1 MLLRFAERL
10 VPARLRDEWREE
22 YTGAFFEWTLEA
34 AEQGTP
40 DSRFAVLGHTRRAV
54 RSALRARFSAE
65 QFGTPAFFLGAVAAL
80 LVLIAIASGGFQ
92 VLRHYARPLKYRE
105 PDRVVVL
112 AQGPPFF
119 GIRLGFRDRELYEF
133 RERSHNLEGVATYHW
148 NTTVFQSAREI
159 TAAEVGPEFF
169 NVLGVGP
176 SFGRALDGPD
186 TFLASYDFWKSEL
199 GADRA
204 AMGRSFDIG
213 GHPMRLT
220 GVMPHSFSFLSAPI
234 SVWVLAAAEPQ
245 VPARRWWLAL
255 RGAVARLRPEVR
267 REDAEKELRRLLADA
282 GIARRNFSVQA
293 TPVADLVYRPAWSYG
308 FDFAAAL
315 SAILGWAAFNLYR
328 DRRRGSSWSMARRF
342 WAFFVAK
349 SMLPL
354 TALFL
359 FMFEFGRI
367 TRLGVTGGIRPGT
380 GALNVWLYYSAI
392 AMMLLWA
399 FRDQPGRCRVCLN
412 RMRQP
417 IRIGTPGQVLLENAG
432 QEVMCP
438 QGHGS
443 IYTADSVLGADISN
457 RWMGF
462 P

>member
-1 MLLRFAERL
+1 MILRFADKL
-10 VPARLRDEWREE
+10 VPSRLREDWREE
-22 YTGAFFEWTLEA
+22 YTGAFFEWALEA

-40 DSRFAVLGHTRRAV
+40 DSRFALLGHTRRAV

-65 QFGTPAFFLGAVAAL
+65 QFGTPTFCLGAGAAL
-80 LVLIAIASGGFQ
+80 LIFIAIASGGFQ

-105 PDRVVVL
+105 PDRVVLL

-133 RERSHNLEGVATYHW
+133 REHSKTLEGVATYNW
-148 NTTVFQSAREI
+148 NTTVFQSTREI
-159 TAAEVGPEFF
+159 TAAEVGPQFF

-176 SFGRALDGPD
+176 SFGQDFDGPG
-186 TFLASYDFWKSEL
+186 TFLASYDFWKAEL
-199 GADRA
+199 GADSGA
-204 AMGRSFDIG
+204 IGRHYDIG
-213 GHPMRLT
+213 GHPMRLV

-234 SVWVLAAAEPQ
+234 SVWVAATPEPQ

-255 RGAVARLRPEVR
+255 RGGVARLRPGVSR
-267 REDAEKELRRLLADA
+267 DDVEKELRQLLVNA
-282 GIARRNFSVQA
+282 GVARRNFSVRA
-293 TPVADLVYRPAWSYG
+293 TPIADLVYRPAWSYG
-308 FDFAAAL
+308 FDYAAAL
-315 SAILGWAAFNLYR
+315 CAILGWTAFNLYR
-328 DRRRGSSWSMARRF
+328 DRRRGVPWPLTRHF
-342 WAFFVAK
+342 WGFFVLK
-349 SMLPL
+349 SVLPL

-392 AMMLLWA
+392 AMILLWA
-399 FRDQPGRCRVCLN
+399 FRDQPNRCRVCLN

-432 QEVMCP
+432 QEVICP

-443 IYTADSVLGADISN
+443 VYTAESVLGSDLSN